1 VRHSVL
7 GFQTVFFVALL
18 VTLVTWYVLTYTP
31 TGRYLYFTG
40 AGRNAA
46 RLAGIPV
53 NRLRFLA
60 FVWGGVLAALA
71 GILLAGI
78 LGSSDSTIGPTYLLP
93 GFAAAY
99 LGAAAVVP
107 GRFNV
112 WGSFIAVYFL
122 VTGITGLE
130 MLGLSGWISQAF
142 YGASL
147 LVAVVVSHIAGTR
160 RTTRLTVARP

>member
-1 VRHSVL
+1 
-7 GFQTVFFVALL
+7 VFFVALL
-18 VTLVTWYVLTYTP
+18 VTVITWYVLTYTP

-46 RLAGIPV
+46 RLAGIRV

-78 LGSSDSTIGPTYLLP
+78 LGSSDSTIGPSYLLP

-99 LGAAAVVP
+99 LGSAAIVP

-142 YGASL
+142 YGGSL

-160 RTTRLTVARP
+160 RGTGQRTATP